1 MDCMIKELL
10 IEEAGD
16 KELQKA
22 MMEARRAENMI
33 KFREEIENR
42 PKRVWLKNEKQK
54 KDIKDKSKEELKQ
67 IQRKFDEQISK
78 VHKEVQ
84 NVKRKRDAK
93 EAKKQKGKKT
103 SFFEEDEEK
112 GEDKRITE

>member
-1 MDCMIKELL
+1 MDGMIKELL

-33 KFREEIENR
+33 KYREEIENR

-54 KDIKDKSKEELKQ
+54 KDIKYKSKEELK
-67 IQRKFDEQISK
+67 
-78 VHKEVQ
+78 
-84 NVKRKRDAK
+84 
-93 EAKKQKGKKT
+93 
-103 SFFEEDEEK
+103 
-112 GEDKRITE
+112 